1 MVRTFGSEKEHNY
14 LRDVLAEG
22 VLSFGGE
29 GQWLNGRVELI
40 WISWGKF
47 VKERV
52 ENTFVLLKEVV

>member
-29 GQWLNGRVELI
+29 GQ
-40 WISWGKF
+40 
-47 VKERV
+47 
-52 ENTFVLLKEVV
+52 